1 MSTITETTSSLD
13 TQLEEVVGTDP
24 LAALEAITS
33 IRAVVAE
40 RERSAVMAALSG
52 HTWREIG
59 DALGVSKQAAFQRF
73 GKDWIVASRS
83 TLSGPDFKR
92 TVKRALG

>member
-1 MSTITETTSSLD
+1 VRRRDWSAHDAWGLGSGGHAQPPDLD
-13 TQLEEVVGTDP
+13 
-24 LAALEAITS
+24 
-33 IRAVVAE
+33 
-40 RERSAVMAALSG
+40 G

-83 TLSGPDFKR
+83 TLPGEFKR
-92 TVKRALG
+92 TVRRALG

>member
-1 MSTITETTSSLD
+1 MSTITDITSSLD
-13 TQLEEVVGTDP
+13 IQLGEVVGTDP
-24 LAALEAITS
+24 LAALQAITS

-40 RERSAVMAALSG
+40 RERAAVMAALPA

-83 TLSGPDFKR
+83 TLSGSEFKR
-92 TVKRALG
+92 TVRRALG